1 MWVDEVR
8 RKGRTFIFW
17 NFTFFDFTLD
27 LLFGCFEDWDWE
39 LLCEGLMDF
48 GL

>member
-1 MWVDEVR
+1 MGWMWVDEVR

-27 LLFGCFEDWDWE
+27 LFVWMLQIIEDWD
-39 LLCEGLMDF
+39 CF
-48 GL
+48 GRD